1 MYRIVSDMLQVYN
14 ITVSFG
20 ENIVKFKISDRCL
33 FRGDLFIEKV
43 PEPKLWPG
51 GREREKEKKKKV
63 LSSYILERLCHSRDK
78 NEDLN
83 NKKKKKKNSKTYWPV
98 KSTPFS
104 KYQLVG
110 KTKCQKTNKQKIQ
123 TFQKIKAW
131 NNNKNIYHTNTNGS
145 CDDILWMEERLMHVL
160 KGWTRKVQPS
170 FMRRQTPRSLD
181 DSWIY
186 RHACAIPVCTKF
198 QSDGRKNCN
207 QVLRVGRWRR
217 ARVLSI
223 QWLKN

>member
-14 ITVSFG
+14 ITVAFG

-83 NKKKKKKNSKTYWPV
+83 NKKKKKKIQKHTDPSKAP
-98 KSTPFS
+98 P
-104 KYQLVG
+104 
-110 KTKCQKTNKQKIQ
+110 
-123 TFQKIKAW
+123 
-131 NNNKNIYHTNTNGS
+131 
-145 CDDILWMEERLMHVL
+145 
-160 KGWTRKVQPS
+160 
-170 FMRRQTPRSLD
+170 
-181 DSWIY
+181 
-186 RHACAIPVCTKF
+186 F
-198 QSDGRKNCN
+198 QSIN
-207 QVLRVGRWRR
+207 
-217 ARVLSI
+217 
-223 QWLKN
+223 

>member
-33 FRGDLFIEKV
+33 FRGDFFIEKV

-83 NKKKKKKNSKTYWPV
+83 NKKK
-98 KSTPFS
+98 
-104 KYQLVG
+104 
-110 KTKCQKTNKQKIQ
+110 
-123 TFQKIKAW
+123 
-131 NNNKNIYHTNTNGS
+131 
-145 CDDILWMEERLMHVL
+145 
-160 KGWTRKVQPS
+160 
-170 FMRRQTPRSLD
+170 
-181 DSWIY
+181 
-186 RHACAIPVCTKF
+186 
-198 QSDGRKNCN
+198 
-207 QVLRVGRWRR
+207 
-217 ARVLSI
+217 
-223 QWLKN
+223 

>member
-1 MYRIVSDMLQVYN
+1 M
-14 ITVSFG
+14 
-20 ENIVKFKISDRCL
+20 
-33 FRGDLFIEKV
+33 
-43 PEPKLWPG
+43 
-51 GREREKEKKKKV
+51 
-63 LSSYILERLCHSRDK
+63 SSYILERLCHSRDK

-83 NKKKKKKNSKTYWPV
+83 NKKKKKKFKNILTRQKHPLFKV
-98 KSTPFS
+98 STSWENKMP
-104 KYQLVG
+104 K
-110 KTKCQKTNKQKIQ
+110 KKKNKQKIQ

>member
-51 GREREKEKKKKV
+51 GREREKEKKKKKV

-83 NKKKKKKNSKTYWPV
+83 NKKK
-98 KSTPFS
+98 
-104 KYQLVG
+104 
-110 KTKCQKTNKQKIQ
+110 
-123 TFQKIKAW
+123 
-131 NNNKNIYHTNTNGS
+131 
-145 CDDILWMEERLMHVL
+145 
-160 KGWTRKVQPS
+160 
-170 FMRRQTPRSLD
+170 
-181 DSWIY
+181 
-186 RHACAIPVCTKF
+186 
-198 QSDGRKNCN
+198 
-207 QVLRVGRWRR
+207 
-217 ARVLSI
+217 
-223 QWLKN
+223 